1 MSATFVP
8 LSHTR
13 SILRHRPISNNILA
27 SMELPRVPRSSRQTQ
42 ARRTDKVLPTTRTQE
57 IRRPAPQQRPG
68 KRSHPPHLLV
78 SLGLGMVLMLLL
90 VCAWQFVLPR
100 ATNIYNDWRYGQP
113 RTFQTDAFVG
123 HESVATIPSHFIAL
137 NLDGDIQVIEL
148 PGGDQSKVQRVQVT
162 RLSGPGA
169 ASVPIT
175 LQFVDLT
182 HTHHPDMLVHIQDT
196 QILLKNAN
204 GTFKVVNN

>member
-8 LSHTR
+8 LSNTR
-13 SILRHRPISNNILA
+13 SAIQYRPIENVVA
-27 SMELPRVPRSSRQTQ
+27 SMHAPKVPRTSRQMQ
-42 ARRTDKVLPTTRTQE
+42 ARRTDTMLPTTKTQE
-57 IRRPAPQQRPG
+57 GRRPVQHQRP
-68 KRSHPPHLLV
+68 RRHWLV

-100 ATNIYNDWRYGQP
+100 ATNVYNDWRYGQP

-123 HESVATIPSHFIAL
+123 HETVATIPSHFIAL
-137 NLDGDIQVIEL
+137 NLNGDIQVIEL
-148 PGGDQSKVQRVQVT
+148 PGGDQSKAQRFQVT
-162 RLSGPGA
+162 QLSGSTA
-169 ASVPIT
+169 ASIPVT
-175 LQFVDLT
+175 LQFVDPT

-196 QILLKNAN
+196 QILLKNVN